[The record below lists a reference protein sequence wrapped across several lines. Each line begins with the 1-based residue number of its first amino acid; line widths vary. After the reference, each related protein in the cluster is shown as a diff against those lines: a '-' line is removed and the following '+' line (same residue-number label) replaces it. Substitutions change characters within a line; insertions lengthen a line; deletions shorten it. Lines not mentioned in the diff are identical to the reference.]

1 MTYKSIKVLLVEPNP
16 ADAEAVVNL
25 LTETTS
31 EVYIDC
37 VDCVSTA
44 LSRLALGDIDVV
56 LLDLTSTG
64 GEGLR
69 RFATL
74 QSQRP
79 DIPII
84 VLADRD
90 SERLAMHAMRD
101 GAKGHLLK
109 ESVNGQ
115 EVARRL
121 ERATKPQSV
130 NASYS
135 VSSP

>member
-1 MTYKSIKVLLVEPNP
+1 MTNTSIKALLVERNP
-16 ADAEAVVNL
+16 DDAETIVEL
-25 LTETTS
+25 LTEATS
-31 EVYIDC
+31 EFYIDC

-56 LLDLTSTG
+56 LLDLTSTN

-84 VLADRD
+84 VLVDRD
-90 SERLAMHAMRD
+90 SEKLAMQAMRD
-101 GAKGHLLK
+101 GAKGRLLK
-109 ESVNGQ
+109 NSVNSR
-115 EVARRL
+115 ELVRRL
-121 ERATKPQSV
+121 KSATEHPEDRLLTI
-130 NASYS
+130 
-135 VSSP
+135 